1 MAKQHSIAEARSNL
15 PSLVREA
22 ESGKSVELTR
32 RGQPVAV
39 LIGRR
44 EYVRLASRQLRF
56 SETYAD
62 FTRDINLKELAINPR
77 KVFAGVRDEARGRK
91 VDL

>member
-1 MAKQHSIAEARSNL
+1 MAKQQSIAEARSSL
-15 PSLVREA
+15 PSLVREV

-39 LIGRR
+39 LISRQ
-44 EYVRLASRQLRF
+44 EYARLASRHRRL
-56 SETYAD
+56 SEAYAD
-62 FTRDINLKELAINPR
+62 FTRDINLKDLAINP
-77 KVFAGVRDEARGRK
+77 KEVFAGARDEVRGRE